1 MNNNGYYDTIGVYY
15 DKDAKDYDSRYW
27 SNPVLQRIRQSFRE
41 EVKRYPAQSM
51 LELGF
56 GTGLDLVHFGRV
68 HPTRQIFGIDISK
81 EMCNLTSQRIAN
93 ENCRN
98 IEIRNGSIDDIA
110 MLFPGKK
117 FDVIYIFF
125 GALNTT
131 ADLKSATN
139 SISGAL
145 SPGGILVLS
154 FVNKWY
160 LMGIL
165 LDLGRLRIKKA
176 FARLKPVWGGY
187 SPGQFLASSC
197 YTPKQI
203 ARDFEGLDVVKRRGF
218 CIVHPAW
225 YFTTINRKIRKLSRY
240 LWSIDQLLNNTPA
253 WRFGEYVLMVLQK

>member
-1 MNNNGYYDTIGVYY
+1 MNNNGYYDEIGRYY
-15 DKDAKDYDSRYW
+15 DKDATNYDVRYW
-27 SNPVLQRIRQSFRE
+27 SNPVLQKIRQSFRE

-56 GTGLDLVHFGRV
+56 GTGLDLVHFARV
-68 HPTRQIFGIDISK
+68 HPARQIFGIDISV
-81 EMCNLTSQRIAN
+81 EMCNLTSLRI
-93 ENCRN
+93 ENAQCGN
-98 IEIRNGSIDDIA
+98 IEIRKGSIDDIA
-110 MLFPGKK
+110 LLFPNRK
-117 FDVIYIFF
+117 FDIIYIFF

-131 ADLKSATN
+131 ADLKSATK

-160 LMGIL
+160 LTGIL
-165 LDLGRLRIKKA
+165 LDLLRFRIKKA
-176 FARLKPVWGGY
+176 LARLKPVWGGY

-203 ARDFEGLDVVKRRGF
+203 TMAFEGMEKLKRRGF

-225 YFTTINRKIRKLSRY
+225 YFTTINRKIRRLSRY
-240 LWSIDQLLNNTPA
+240 LWNIDKLLNKTPA
-253 WRFGEYVLMVLQK
+253 WRFGEYILMVLQK